1 MVVGRLSGKSVFREL
16 KVGVCFDEFISN
28 QYLKALY
35 WGTEGQRIT
44 DQFYFDAFSI
54 FQLIK
59 YGKNAFRSREK
70 KRNELALP
78 SREELIKAVKNHL
91 DTIRKYGTET
101 DESFYS
107 CGWLMDIS
115 RCIYTPRYNDIIGK
129 TKAGEWALKE
139 NFFPI
144 QRICPKLWQ
153 SETIL
158 CNSKM
163 IAKLKNG

>member
-59 YGKNAFRSREK
+59 YGKNAFRGREK

-115 RCIYTPRYNDIIGK
+115 RCIYTPRYSSISCPLRMIFLLTPAKDIIV
-129 TKAGEWALKE
+129 
-139 NFFPI
+139 
-144 QRICPKLWQ
+144 
-153 SETIL
+153 
-158 CNSKM
+158 
-163 IAKLKNG
+163 

>member
-59 YGKNAFRSREK
+59 YGKNAFRGREK

-78 SREELIKAVKNHL
+78 SREELIKAVK
-91 DTIRKYGTET
+91 TIWIQSGNMEPKQ
-101 DESFYS
+101 
-107 CGWLMDIS
+107 
-115 RCIYTPRYNDIIGK
+115 
-129 TKAGEWALKE
+129 TKVFIPAG
-139 NFFPI
+139 
-144 QRICPKLWQ
+144 
-153 SETIL
+153 
-158 CNSKM
+158 
-163 IAKLKNG
+163 G